1 MKPIGYARSREYWV
15 RFGWGTLVG
24 LLAAVG
30 AFIYIVV
37 VDKVLTSVI
46 WPGEMPIA
54 PFSGSFRI
62 VIITT
67 LAGLL
72 IGIIHK
78 VMSAEEVDLFSAI
91 PTGDMPTHSVIG
103 ALLVSIPSLAGGF
116 ALGPEGPTGIL
127 AGGLGVWLAKKRQL
141 PKAMVRTNLI
151 SGVAGAYAGL
161 FTSPFAMILMA
172 LEFKHR
178 QTLYYYGTMMIVAV
192 SALLGFTVFYTIGG
206 NRFSDLLRILDL
218 PTYQLEQWHVF
229 GAILLGILG
238 VVFALIFALSKKAF
252 GRLLAPLEDKP
263 IIRCTGV
270 GLVVGL
276 VGFAMPIT
284 LFLGTQELLQVVEG
298 REDLT
303 VGFLVLAAV
312 LKIGVLTLVL
322 SAGFVGGPIFPLLFA
337 GGAIG
342 IAVWQIFPS
351 IPLMMAVGCMMAAV
365 PCALFPF
372 PATLAVVVLLIT
384 GTPVMDAIPVLTA
397 GLTAQFVLKGLV
409 LSNPSPE
416 NRSNHDIDAELQEVK
431 DVQPDALA

>member
-1 MKPIGYARSREYWV
+1 MNPIGYARSREYWI

-24 LLAAVG
+24 LLSAVG
-30 AFIYIVV
+30 AFIYIAV
-37 VDKVLTSVI
+37 VDKVLMNLV
-46 WPGEMPIA
+46 WPGQKTID
-54 PFSGSFRI
+54 PFSGSIRI
-62 VIITT
+62 VMITT

-78 VMSAEEVDLFSAI
+78 VMDAEEVDLFSAI
-91 PTGDMPTHSVIG
+91 PNGDMPTNSVIG
-103 ALLVSIPSLAGGF
+103 ALLVSVPSLVGGF
-116 ALGPEGPTGIL
+116 ALGPEGPTGIM
-127 AGGLGVWLAKKRQL
+127 AGGLGVWLAKKRGL
-141 PKAMVRTNLI
+141 PKAMVRTNLL

-178 QTLYYYGTMMIVAV
+178 QTLYYYGSMAIIAV
-192 SALLGFTVFYTIGG
+192 SALLGFTVFYTAEG

-229 GAILLGILG
+229 AGILLGILG
-238 VVFALIFALSKKAF
+238 VVFAFIFALSRKVF

-276 VGFAMPIT
+276 VGFAMPVT
-284 LFLGTQELLQVVEG
+284 LFLGTEELLQVVDG
-298 REDLT
+298 RETLT

-312 LKIGVLTLVL
+312 LKILMLTLVL
-322 SAGFVGGPIFPLLFA
+322 TAGFVGGPIFPLLFV
-337 GGAIG
+337 GGAVG
-342 IAVWQIFPS
+342 VAVWQIFPA
-351 IPLMMAVGCMMAAV
+351 IPIMMAVGCMMAAV

-384 GTPVMDAIPVLTA
+384 GTPVMNAIPVLTA

-409 LSNPSPE
+409 LSNPATEGRPT
-416 NRSNHDIDAELQEVK
+416 HDIDAELQEIK